1 MLDTMIS
8 SVQDGTS
15 ATPIHWP
22 AGSAT
27 GVGSMPGVDPVQAI
41 AVVLGELPDLPF
53 LPELPARGP
62 GADLVGRTA
71 ALLVDMP
78 AETTA
83 GGGRLAARPGRELRQ
98 AAGMMSADMDAMEEA
113 AAGFTG
119 TFKVQLCG
127 PWTLA
132 ATLELSRSIEPVL
145 ADPGALAD
153 LVASLAEGVAAH
165 VGAVRRRLPGATLLV
180 QLDEPAL
187 PGVLA
192 GAVPSASGLRR
203 LSAVD
208 TSVATASLRRVL
220 AAAQAPTLVH
230 CCAPEIP
237 FACLTHAG
245 ASAAAFDLTL
255 VRRQDEDALGE
266 AVEVGLG
273 MFAGVVPTTPG
284 RRRSSGSAGAGGAL
298 SDGGRPGSGHSGS
311 SQAEAAARDA
321 AMAVIRMWR
330 RIGLPVGRLSE
341 QVVISPAC
349 GLPDASPARARAV
362 LAQCQT
368 AARLAPEL
376 IEDGAT

>member
-78 AETTA
+78 AETTV
-83 GGGRLAARPGRELRQ
+83 GGWRLSARPGRELRQ
-98 AAGMMSADMDAMEEA
+98 AAGMMSADLDAMEEA

-119 TFKVQLCG
+119 TFKIQLCG

-132 ATLELSRSIEPVL
+132 ASLELSRSIEL
-145 ADPGALAD
+145 ALVDPGAVAD

-165 VGAVRRRLPGATLLV
+165 VAAVRRRLPSATLLV

-187 PGVLA
+187 PGVLV
-192 GAVPSASGLRR
+192 GSVPTASGLNRV
-203 LSAVD
+203 SAVD
-208 TSVATASLRRVL
+208 FSVAADNLRRVL
-220 AAAQAPTLVH
+220 EAAQGPTLVH
-230 CCAPEIP
+230 CCAPEVP
-237 FACLTHAG
+237 FACISKAG
-245 ASAAAFDLTL
+245 ASAAAFDLSL
-255 VRRQDEDALGE
+255 VGRDDEDALGE
-266 AVEVGLG
+266 AVEAGLG
-273 MFAGVVPTTPG
+273 MFVGAIPTTPAATS
-284 RRRSSGSAGAGGAL
+284 RSAGRQPADAG
-298 SDGGRPGSGHSGS
+298 R
-311 SQAEAAARDA
+311 AEAVGKDA
-321 AMAVIRMWR
+321 AMAVIRLWR
-330 RIGLPVGRLSE
+330 RIGLPVGQLSE
-341 QVVISPAC
+341 QVVF
-349 GLPDASPARARAV
+349 
-362 LAQCQT
+362 T
-368 AARLAPEL
+368 
-376 IEDGAT
+376 

>member
-1 MLDTMIS
+1 
-8 SVQDGTS
+8 
-15 ATPIHWP
+15 
-22 AGSAT
+22 
-27 GVGSMPGVDPVQAI
+27 MPGTDPAEAI
-41 AVVLGELPDLPF
+41 AVVLGELPHLPF

-62 GADLVGRTA
+62 GSDLIGRTA
-71 ALLVDMP
+71 ALLVDLP

-83 GGGRLAARPGRELRQ
+83 GGWRLAARPGRDVAR
-98 AAGMMSADMDAMEEA
+98 AAGMMSADLDAMEEA

-119 TFKVQLCG
+119 TFKIQLCG

-153 LVASLAEGVAAH
+153 LVASLAEGVAGH
-165 VGAVRRRLPGATLLV
+165 VAAVRRRLPGATLLV

-208 TSVATASLRRVL
+208 TSVAMASLRRVL
-220 AAAQAPTLVH
+220 DAAQAPTLVH

-237 FACLTHAG
+237 FACITKAG
-245 ASAAAFDLTL
+245 ASAAAFDLAL

-266 AVEVGLG
+266 AVEAGLG
-273 MFAGVVPTTPG
+273 MFAGAVPTTPG
-284 RRRSSGSAGAGGAL
+284 HGRSSGGAVGGGAP
-298 SDGGRPGSGHSGS
+298 SDGGRSGGGRSNGGRPGGGRPDS

-330 RIGLPVGRLSE
+330 RIGLPVSRLSE

-349 GLPDASPARARAV
+349 GLADASPASARAV

-376 IEDGAT
+376 IEDGVT